1 MPLDRLRGFATGF
14 VTAFAKGV
22 TAFVVDRTTGFVAQG
37 RSFLDDSSE
46 VRDEQAIR
54 INDLIDLSSGLHFK
68 PLQESHDENSEDK
81 AQIDLRHKLTLKLIQ
96 EELNKVLEEKKEL
109 RQKADIDIS
118 KVKNSVD
125 AKADE
130 SESANQ
136 DAIKYRLLASLI
148 LFGVLDVIDILG
160 KILENFEGVAQQ
172 FEDGVKAVMRDT
184 EVLGFLGT
192 VNEALKID
200 EVFKAL
206 SQFPVLTDANQF
218 LLDLAKSETV
228 GYFADGASEM
238 LNTTLPDGSTATSPA
253 ASFLLK
259 GAILI
264 ARAKAEFELVIDDS
278 KKAKESES
286 EINKLESHIMG
297 MLDDGIRKF
306 ATSIIPIETK
316 QALKNIDFKVLQ
328 DFRKTGSETPERLKE
343 DLKKCKLLDDDGKEI
358 SADALFSTQYDDA
371 QFIAIMKLQ
380 PRHQIDTLTK
390 IVEKNSNELL
400 GDVKENYTRSRR
412 ELLARSIG
420 DLTNASIE
428 STMYN
433 MGGKAKTLSGK
444 IPQCE
449 DIEGVLDKIMGLNRE
464 EVDKVILALAVHPR
478 NVNARIAEIR
488 AGDRANEVR
497 KEAPMDCVG
506 GAPAGPTASIA
517 TANPAPG
524 PSHDPAPS
532 HEGIRPA
539 ATNTETGV
547 HVVAGGSFGSYSVE
561 LSSAPQSIIPSISN
575 QGIRAR

>member
-1 MPLDRLRGFATGF
+1 MALDWLRG
-14 VTAFAKGV
+14 FAKGV
-22 TAFVVDRTTGFVAQG
+22 TGFVVGRTTGFVAQG

-46 VRDEQAIR
+46 VRDEQARR
-54 INDLIDLSSGLHFK
+54 INDLIDLSKGLHFK

-81 AQIDLRHKLTLKLIQ
+81 AQIDLRHNLTLKLIQ

-109 RQKADIDIS
+109 RQKADTDIS

-148 LFGVLDVIDILG
+148 LFGVLDVIDIFG
-160 KILENFEGVAQQ
+160 KILENFEGVGKQ

-206 SQFPVLTDANQF
+206 SQFPVLIDLNQF
-218 LLDLAKSETV
+218 LIDLAKSDTV
-228 GYFADGASEM
+228 GYFAEGAGEM
-238 LNTTLPDGSTATSPA
+238 LNTHLSDGTTATSPA

-259 GAILI
+259 GAILM
-264 ARAKAEFELVIDDS
+264 ATAKAEFELYIDDS

-286 EINKLESHIMG
+286 EINKLESHIRG

-328 DFRKTGSETPERLKE
+328 DIRKSDSGTPEGLKE
-343 DLKKCKLLDDDGKEI
+343 DLEKCKLLYNDGKEI
-358 SADALFSTQYDDA
+358 SADTLLDPSKYDDA
-371 QFIAIMKLQ
+371 EFIAIMKLQ

-390 IVEKNSNELL
+390 IVEKNSNELT
-400 GDVKENYTRSRR
+400 GNVKENYTRSRR

-420 DLTNASIE
+420 DLTNESIE
-428 STMYN
+428 SSMYN

-449 DIEGVLDKIMGLNRE
+449 DIEGVLDKIMGESGLNRE

-478 NVNARIAEIR
+478 NVDARIAEIKI
-488 AGDRANEVR
+488 GDRANEVK
-497 KEAPMDCVG
+497 KEAPMDFVG
-506 GAPAGPTASIA
+506 GAPGDPTASAA
-517 TANPAPG
+517 TANPTPIG
-524 PSHDPAPS
+524 PISATAPS
-532 HEGIRPA
+532 HEDGRPT
-539 ATNTETGV
+539 ATKLDTGA
-547 HVVAGGSFGSYSVE
+547 HIVVGASLGYSSVE
-561 LSSAPQSIIPSISN
+561 LSSAPPIIIPSSN
-575 QGIRAR
+575 QGILAR

>member
-1 MPLDRLRGFATGF
+1 MALDWLRGFAKA
-14 VTAFAKGV
+14 VAGV
-22 TAFVVDRTTGFVAQG
+22 VVSRTVDHVAHG
-37 RSFLDDSSE
+37 GSILDDSSE
-46 VRDEQAIR
+46 VRDEQARR
-54 INDLIDLSSGLHFK
+54 INDLIDLSKGLHFK

-81 AQIDLRHKLTLKLIQ
+81 AQIDLRHKLILKLIQ

-109 RQKADIDIS
+109 RQKADTDIS

-136 DAIKYRLLASLI
+136 DAILYRLLASLI
-148 LFGVLDVIDILG
+148 IFGALDIVDAFG
-160 KILENFEGVAQQ
+160 KILENFKGFEIQ
-172 FEDGVKAVMRDT
+172 FEDGVKALMRDT

-206 SQFPVLTDANQF
+206 SQFPVLIDLNQF
-218 LLDLAKSETV
+218 LIDLAKSDTV
-228 GYFADGASEM
+228 GYFAEGAGEM
-238 LNTTLPDGSTATSPA
+238 LNPHLSDGTTATSPA

-259 GAILI
+259 GAILM
-264 ARAKAEFELVIDDS
+264 ATAKAEFELYIDDS

-286 EINKLESHIMG
+286 EINKLESHIRG

-328 DFRKTGSETPERLKE
+328 DIRKSDSETPEGLKE
-343 DLKKCKLLDDDGKEI
+343 DLKKCKLFDNDGKEI
-358 SADALFSTQYDDA
+358 SADTLLDPSKYDDA

-420 DLTNASIE
+420 DLTNESIE

-449 DIEGVLDKIMGLNRE
+449 DIEGVLDEIMKLNRE
-464 EVDKVILALAVHPR
+464 EVDKVIFALAVHPG
-478 NVNARIAEIR
+478 NVNARIAEIKV
-488 AGDRANEVR
+488 GDRANEV
-497 KEAPMDCVG
+497 KKGAPMDFVG
-506 GAPAGPTASIA
+506 GAPAGPTANTASI
-517 TANPAPG
+517 ANPAPVG
-524 PSHDPAPS
+524 PSSATAPS
-532 HEGIRPA
+532 HEDGRPT

-561 LSSAPQSIIPSISN
+561 LSNAPPINTHSSN